1 MLVLLGCGSDKPA
14 AAKQGSGVAAKAGAA
29 PAASVAPANPSNAV
43 AIVKSTFHTD
53 PKFGRDPFFPGSRRD
68 TGGSADGGSMAQLPL
83 ISYLKLFGIWPGTTR
98 PMALINRS
106 SFMQGESGDVSI
118 VTTNQVN
125 RPEAHKI
132 NIRCLEIR
140 HDSVLISI
148 AGEQG
153 VKELRMAQA
162 R

>member
-1 MLVLLGCGSDKPA
+1 MNSILHIPFHSAGRRFSSWGQLPVVATTALMLVLLGCGSDKPA

-83 ISYLKLFGIWPGTTR
+83 
-98 PMALINRS
+98 
-106 SFMQGESGDVSI
+106 
-118 VTTNQVN
+118 
-125 RPEAHKI
+125 
-132 NIRCLEIR
+132 
-140 HDSVLISI
+140 
-148 AGEQG
+148 
-153 VKELRMAQA
+153 
-162 R
+162 